1 MYVKVQLLPS
11 DSPPLRAARVQ
22 DDEEDVKYQKVA
34 AVINFF
40 TSNDAILQLLLQIV
54 TQVYYFDFIA
64 ILGNKVIN
72 CFTATVTLL
81 QLLLQVVTQV
91 YYFEISMKSLEI

>member
-34 AVINFF
+34 AVIKFF

-64 ILGNKVIN
+64 ILGNKVKLFYCN
-72 CFTATVTLL
+72 CYLTPTPTPSCDPGILL
-81 QLLLQVVTQV
+81 
-91 YYFEISMKSLEI
+91 